1 MERLGG
7 VLEGLGGVLK
17 RLGALLQAIW
27 PDDENVEK
35 PLVFL
40 AFWSPGRSWK
50 RLGGLLERLGGILET
65 SWSRLGAAA
74 AVAAPAAASDAAC
87 VGVPAALG
95 RSWTAPGPLLGALG
109 PIPRLLGL

>member
-1 MERLGG
+1 M
-7 VLEGLGGVLK
+7 K

-50 RLGGLLERLGGILET
+50 RLGGLLERLVGVLEA
-65 SWSRLGAAA
+65 SWSRLGATAA
-74 AVAAPAAASDAAC
+74 FEAAFDAAAAASK
-87 VGVPAALG
+87 
-95 RSWTAPGPLLGALG
+95 RSCIDLKLRGSRSFRKLRKLLKTLAP
-109 PIPRLLGL
+109 

>member
-1 MERLGG
+1 MEASWS
-7 VLEGLGGVLK
+7 VLERLGGVLK

-74 AVAAPAAASDAAC
+74 AFDAGFDAAAAGSK
-87 VGVPAALG
+87 
-95 RSWTAPGPLLGALG
+95 SLLVV
-109 PIPRLLGL
+109 